1 MALTLADYERLIKW
15 GSCSWNYPVGWQGVV
30 YHDHKSEADLPLFR
44 SPAVAPRASAGTAVI
59 KQNKTGGTY
68 RADLL
73 AQYCAFKPFATLCF
87 DMTHYRLFTAG
98 ELVEFARQL
107 PPNFPV
113 VIKVWEELTK
123 IGHWHKVG
131 TATYERRRN
140 ENFLNARVFADQ
152 FLLPYRRAFAGH
164 AGMFLFEFM
173 RLGYYDTARQRWI
186 NPDPRRFNRALQQ
199 FFAAVPKDFRYA
211 VEIRD
216 RNLVNAEYA
225 QVLRQH
231 SVAHCFNQWESM
243 RSLREQFEIV
253 GFTAP
258 FAAVRVLTPPRVKYA
273 EVQKAYAPYDRIHR
287 RLPEMRADIELL
299 IEHALRKLVYLSILI
314 NNRVEGNAP
323 ATVRELDA
331 ALRRKL
337 AAPAKTSAPD
347 RLEAF
352 GVSNS
357 E

>member
-30 YHDHKSEADLPLFR
+30 YHDHKSETDLPLFR
-44 SPAVAPRASAGTAVI
+44 SPAVTPHGLAGTAVI
-59 KQNKTGGTY
+59 KQKKIGGTY

-98 ELVEFARQL
+98 ELAEFARYL
-107 PPNFPV
+107 TPNFPV
-113 VIKVWEELTK
+113 VIKVWQGLTK
-123 IGHWHKVG
+123 IGHWHKAG
-131 TATYERRRN
+131 TATYERQRN

-152 FLLPYRRAFAGH
+152 FLSPYRRAFAGH
-164 AGMFLFEFM
+164 AAMFLFEFM
-173 RLGYYDTARQRWI
+173 RLGYYDTARQRWS

-211 VEIRD
+211 VELRD

-231 SVAHCFNQWESM
+231 GVAHCFNQWESM
-243 RSLREQFEIV
+243 RSLREQFARV

-273 EVQKAYAPYDRIHR
+273 AVQKAYAPYDRIHR
-287 RLPEMRADIELL
+287 RLPEMRADMELL
-299 IEHALRKLVYLSILI
+299 IEHALQHSVDLSLLI
-314 NNRVEGNAP
+314 NNRAEGNAP
-323 ATVRELDA
+323 ATVQELDA

-337 AAPAKTSAPD
+337 AAPAKTPAPD
-347 RLEAF
+347 RIPALAT
-352 GVSNS
+352 NI
-357 E
+357 